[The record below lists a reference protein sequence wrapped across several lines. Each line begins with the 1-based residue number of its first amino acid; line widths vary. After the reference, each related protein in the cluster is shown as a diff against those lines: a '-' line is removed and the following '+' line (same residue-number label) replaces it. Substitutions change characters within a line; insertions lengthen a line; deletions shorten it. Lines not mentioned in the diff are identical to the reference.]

1 MEEKKDKRTITKQK
15 NIKKIIGIITIIIII
30 TILIIILFT
39 KTNEN
44 ENTQRQNEENT
55 NTESYVEEIDSG
67 VKLNKSTKLNEA
79 KEVEGLTIAN
89 IQLTLDSGITTLLAD
104 VTNNSGSKTSA
115 KTVQITLLDY
125 EGNELTTVPGI
136 IKELEAGET
145 TQLNI
150 SLTSD
155 YVNAYDFRVKPATE

>member
-1 MEEKKDKRTITKQK
+1 MKEEKGKSKRKSK
-15 NIKKIIGIITIIIII
+15 NKNKKILIIGIIAIIIVV
-30 TILIIILFT
+30 LVIILVQRN
-39 KTNEN
+39 KEN
-44 ENTQRQNEENT
+44 SKESNTAGENVVEN
-55 NTESYVEEIDSG
+55 YVEEIDSG
-67 VKLNKSTKLNEA
+67 VKLNKSNKLNEA

-104 VTNNSGSKTSA
+104 VTNNSGSKTNA

-136 IKELEAGET
+136 IKELEVGET

-155 YVNAYDFRVKPATE
+155 YVNAYDFRVKVT

>member
-1 MEEKKDKRTITKQK
+1 MKEEKGKSKRRSK
-15 NIKKIIGIITIIIII
+15 NKNKKILIIGIIAIIIVV
-30 TILIIILFT
+30 LVIILVQRN
-39 KTNEN
+39 KEN
-44 ENTQRQNEENT
+44 SKESNTAGENVVEN
-55 NTESYVEEIDSG
+55 YVEEIDSG
-67 VKLNKSTKLNEA
+67 VKLNKSNKLNEA

-104 VTNNSGSKTSA
+104 VTNNSGSKTNA

-136 IKELEAGET
+136 IKELEVGET

-155 YVNAYDFRVKPATE
+155 YVNAYDFRVKVN

>member
-1 MEEKKDKRTITKQK
+1 MKEEKNRKTITKQR
-15 NIKKIIGIITIIIII
+15 NSKKLVGIIATIVIIIII
-30 TILIIILFT
+30 ISVIFICI
-39 KTNEN
+39 KN
-44 ENTQRQNEENT
+44 NEEKNT
-55 NTESYVEEIDSG
+55 KNTTEQNITNESYVEEIESG

-104 VTNNSGSKTSA
+104 VTNSSGSKTNA

-136 IKELEAGET
+136 IKELEVGET

-155 YVNAYDFRVKPATE
+155 YVNAYDFRVKVN

>member
-1 MEEKKDKRTITKQK
+1 MKEEKGKSKRRSK
-15 NIKKIIGIITIIIII
+15 NKNKKILIIGIIAIIIVV
-30 TILIIILFT
+30 LVIILVQRN
-39 KTNEN
+39 KEN
-44 ENTQRQNEENT
+44 SKESNTAGENVVEN
-55 NTESYVEEIDSG
+55 YVEEIDSG
-67 VKLNKSTKLNEA
+67 VKLNKSNKLNEA

-104 VTNNSGSKTSA
+104 VTNNSGSKTNA

-136 IKELEAGET
+136 IKELEVGET

-155 YVNAYDFRVKPATE
+155 YVNAYDFRVKVT